1 MCLPFLDPRFS
12 NTTFNY
18 GTYTLSDETRPLSM
32 YPDINVPK
40 LFGTMAE
47 WWNTSR
53 TGYGLINLTP
63 HWDDRPQ
70 IPFLMM
76 ANANTKKLGCAFTVC
91 NATDFSEYEFAQHL
105 FPHLLKASHF
115 VSFVCAY
122 GPPNVKVGV
131 PIYTEGPQCSA
142 CNTNCVYGCLCNN
155 TATMEINAKNDN
167 ESKTIEYELRICHN
181 VVERPPPWTTVGQET
196 TGNYSGASAAFVRVM
211 QVSNLVAQLILKF
224 L

>member
-1 MCLPFLDPRFS
+1 
-12 NTTFNY
+12 
-18 GTYTLSDETRPLSM
+18 
-32 YPDINVPK
+32 
-40 LFGTMAE
+40 MAQ

-122 GPPNVKVGV
+122 GPPSHSFGLKAPHFQLTNTKMSLNFTAFQSAKSKGTTLVLKS
-131 PIYTEGPQCSA
+131 GPV
-142 CNTNCVYGCLCNN
+142 TNN
-155 TATMEINAKNDN
+155 
-167 ESKTIEYELRICHN
+167 H
-181 VVERPPPWTTVGQET
+181 
-196 TGNYSGASAAFVRVM
+196 
-211 QVSNLVAQLILKF
+211 
-224 L
+224 